1 MLANTPP
8 ATNTNNPSKIRIFHF
23 FFTGSPYPR
32 PVSDGMTLALVP
44 FKEIRPVP
52 TAHAQPARFVR
63 QESTV
68 RPAATKQPAD
78 AGTLGYPYIYIS
90 GRETRETTRGWRA
103 ARPNGEW
110 RQSGGQRSGKS
121 LVRGAGDLAAC
132 QFHPAQRAPTRPQKG
147 TPVTPADE
155 SNRGRFRLRLN
166 AAASRWKPPGET

>member
-8 ATNTNNPSKIRIFHF
+8 ATNSNNPSKIRIFHF

-44 FKEIRPVP
+44 FKKSGQRPQR
-52 TAHAQPARFVR
+52 TLKPARFVR

-78 AGTLGYPYIYIS
+78 AGTLGYPCIYIS

-103 ARPNGEW
+103 AR
-110 RQSGGQRSGKS
+110 
-121 LVRGAGDLAAC
+121 
-132 QFHPAQRAPTRPQKG
+132 
-147 TPVTPADE
+147 
-155 SNRGRFRLRLN
+155 
-166 AAASRWKPPGET
+166 